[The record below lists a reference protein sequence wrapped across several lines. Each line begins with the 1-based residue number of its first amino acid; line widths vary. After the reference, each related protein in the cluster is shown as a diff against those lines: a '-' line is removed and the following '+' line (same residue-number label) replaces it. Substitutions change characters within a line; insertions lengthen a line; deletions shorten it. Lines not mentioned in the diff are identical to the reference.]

1 MEWFYF
7 GPSTFGS
14 TFWIRPG
21 VWVQVPTVRMGWPM
35 VEPDVDDSP
44 VSGSTPYSGRTL
56 NVAMPM
62 LDRGYVHS
70 SCTNRNGMR
79 TISFRS
85 FATVWEYEQSARL
98 PLGGVG
104 MSSEATGVRC
114 SAQYVMPP
122 LSTAQSQPVQPVA
135 STALTAFPLKSPTIG
150 SSHSAPSVVQLE
162 SAGAPLRCSPKTG
175 ETGPPSALR
184 MRIAANINVF
194 PPELDR
200 PELRDKVLTSF
211 DWTTGFRAMGAVAG
225 DELLGQYDRYAV
237 FDVASH
243 VQVRHLP
250 RGWSINHL
258 VAELTSLF
266 PRLRSVHFLRCKLPH
281 LPSVQV
287 SVAMRD
293 MPAES
298 FALPVDFRAMEG
310 KICTIRARPQLD
322 EAALGRFCLQTC
334 PSHRLPKRPF
344 TLVDPSDLPL
354 HTTDAL
360 TDQPDF
366 GRGVERIGAM
376 QPDEDLLHDDGAA
389 PSTGP
394 NLPHE
399 DDEDMDDATFLQMTG
414 PSEVI
419 PGEFRASL
427 SQLER
432 SSRTSAALSHK
443 APVCPDLA
451 PPWILPGAPHSPP
464 ALLGREGPARPTD
477 LSKLGLSRVEVLP
490 EDLARYPVC
499 EIPVDQLG
507 LYALEPGHA
516 RRVLKYSVLDRQR
529 HHSQRTAA
537 YGWSLS
543 DLVSEAIRSSEES
556 VRTAQVLTCLMPN
569 LVAPQIVLTPA
580 EAGPHQLCVPIDLR
594 PLGGRPCTLLLAAG
608 TAASEVITEAFRRC
622 PGGPL
627 FTPQAE
633 DGRAYFL
640 MDAQGNVWEELP
652 GDLSQLQWLRI
663 ASNRPAD
670 LMQQDIQFGPGIAAV
685 PPHTTLSTTW
695 MLEQQQVQTVS
706 FILAGLGITVRLH
719 PQHISQARV
728 ADSVGDLVMAI
739 ARQRSLPQRARI
751 ILAAAQPMPLQI
763 QHVALIFIIYP
774 EDGRRH
780 VILDPSGDGSMANS
794 ISVDDTSRPE
804 ELIGD
809 AQRRQGFVAA
819 VNGITQAAVR
829 RAICTGDYVQVVQHP
844 RLHRVSP
851 TDWYYQI
858 FPDLRLFAF
867 PIEIP
872 RLQRATAE
880 PLNTVL
886 QTQVRDGFLR
896 YLRARLDQRADEMGR
911 PSVDRQPVIVQGPH
925 HAPAL
930 LYVPGRILRTLT
942 EAEDDIIRTGLF
954 MPGTSFAD
962 SCQLTHE
969 HAPLFLS
976 IPPGTRNIGLF
987 VPAPA
992 FFLGYHVVWVPPGT
1006 DPATLPLPVR
1016 KGFTL
1021 IYPGGIEHGA
1031 TVRHSRIGAP
1041 NTVQQT
1047 SAGTGGTSLVQ
1058 IQDERARQAKRC
1070 KALIRAHDLPRDCGC
1085 QAGVPNCDGRPA
1097 VTDVT
1102 SHAYD
1107 GGNQRDAEIHGATL
1121 ACAAKEGPA
1130 SLRPPGRQPI
1140 PTPLDRRKLPA
1151 PAKDWSAPPATPSH
1165 LPGVR
1170 CLKLNELLPG
1180 ATARQGPGKLLL
1192 GVDADMEQFLFA
1204 QFGLQCFDP
1213 DWEAVNDVPPC
1224 ARRFLKNLPQL
1235 PPDTRPQALQF
1246 YVDGSYYEHSKG
1258 CGWSICALALHQG
1271 LWTWVGHHTIRA
1283 QAAGSH
1289 HTLGAPV
1296 HSAYETELAA
1306 MAYTLA
1312 HCLSTDVP
1320 CAIGFDST
1328 SAQAVAS
1335 ASCYDQQDSHLAQAC
1350 RSMSHLLMLRDR
1362 VPLWM
1367 HVKAHSGHPLNEF
1380 VDAAAKSAAR
1390 GEIAG
1395 QLPTALFEA
1404 QTSSTL
1410 AWLWAGS
1417 GLHPSVP
1424 AVLPNGALAD
1434 ADGVRPSNVG
1444 ISDMCP
1450 VPPPLAANVSFDFR
1464 AATYNCL
1471 TLQSVSQQESLCS
1484 QFHRKGVAVVG
1495 LQETRTGTSGRSS
1508 NQHYHILHSPAADGQ
1523 LGCQLWLSKSLAVAR
1538 AGKNPVHWDGASM
1551 CIVCTTPRM
1560 LLATAKA
1567 GGITF
1572 AFAVAHSPTTKSGVT
1587 FCQKWWD
1594 SLHSALRRLPHNSVP
1609 MMFIDANAHNHDPVD
1624 HLVLRPDI
1632 NVNQTGFADVVRAH
1646 SFCASGYVDV
1656 SGAPFYTWQG
1666 PGNQKA
1672 CLDYVCC
1679 PDSLRAGMVVEGPL
1693 LDFVGHVDHDHKP
1706 VLTRIAWKQ
1715 AGSLA
1720 AKKPRLEV
1728 EVLRTPAGK
1737 AALQQVYR
1745 QVPRI
1750 DWAASVDEH
1759 AYLLNAHIMRGLRH
1773 ICPKLADRP
1782 RDPVTSDSTWQ
1793 LIKDRRALRRVMHQV
1808 ADRDEWQDYLVLLG
1822 EQVKDMTR
1830 LIRTSA
1836 KDDAARALR
1845 RSFHEARSQGVEALH
1860 RLCRRISKIGR
1871 RYRAPALCPA
1881 LRQENGTVEEDSF
1894 RVLGDH
1900 FAEAERATHTTAEA
1914 IDTRGASYAA
1924 QDFPVA
1930 NCLSVAGLARAF
1942 SGLSTRRAVGWSSL
1956 PAEAYQVAPLEA
1968 AHQHVALLLKCQLR
1982 RQCPLI
1988 WRGGVAVP
1996 IPKPNKPPHTTA
2008 GWRSILLLE
2017 PGAKAV
2023 ARALRADLLQAFD
2036 CVRQPAQGGSRPK
2049 NPLPVASAHV
2059 KGLIKRIVDY
2069 KLCGGILF
2077 VDGQAAFYSLL
2088 REALL
2093 GTASCSDQ
2101 DFIHALA
2108 DAVFT
2113 KEEDRMRFVIQAM
2126 GPGLL
2131 ASAAVPSAIQRFVA
2145 ACLDNTWYCVGRE
2158 PGHFY
2163 LTRTGSVPGAPLA
2176 DLLFQLAFGRVLA
2189 DISEQADTLGIR
2201 PLCPTAPGGTA
2212 LPLPAPSWMD
2222 DVAFPVLADRPAEL
2236 LERAGC
2242 MVQEVDAALH
2252 RAGIKVNFAPGKTR
2266 ILAHHHRCQQ

>member
-1 MEWFYF
+1 
-7 GPSTFGS
+7 
-14 TFWIRPG
+14 
-21 VWVQVPTVRMGWPM
+21 
-35 VEPDVDDSP
+35 
-44 VSGSTPYSGRTL
+44 
-56 NVAMPM
+56 
-62 LDRGYVHS
+62 
-70 SCTNRNGMR
+70 
-79 TISFRS
+79 
-85 FATVWEYEQSARL
+85 
-98 PLGGVG
+98 
-104 MSSEATGVRC
+104 
-114 SAQYVMPP
+114 
-122 LSTAQSQPVQPVA
+122 
-135 STALTAFPLKSPTIG
+135 
-150 SSHSAPSVVQLE
+150 
-162 SAGAPLRCSPKTG
+162 
-175 ETGPPSALR
+175 
-184 MRIAANINVF
+184 
-194 PPELDR
+194 
-200 PELRDKVLTSF
+200 
-211 DWTTGFRAMGAVAG
+211 
-225 DELLGQYDRYAV
+225 
-237 FDVASH
+237 
-243 VQVRHLP
+243 
-250 RGWSINHL
+250 
-258 VAELTSLF
+258 
-266 PRLRSVHFLRCKLPH
+266 
-281 LPSVQV
+281 
-287 SVAMRD
+287 
-293 MPAES
+293 
-298 FALPVDFRAMEG
+298 
-310 KICTIRARPQLD
+310 
-322 EAALGRFCLQTC
+322 
-334 PSHRLPKRPF
+334 
-344 TLVDPSDLPL
+344 
-354 HTTDAL
+354 
-360 TDQPDF
+360 
-366 GRGVERIGAM
+366 
-376 QPDEDLLHDDGAA
+376 
-389 PSTGP
+389 
-394 NLPHE
+394 
-399 DDEDMDDATFLQMTG
+399 
-414 PSEVI
+414 
-419 PGEFRASL
+419 
-427 SQLER
+427 
-432 SSRTSAALSHK
+432 
-443 APVCPDLA
+443 
-451 PPWILPGAPHSPP
+451 
-464 ALLGREGPARPTD
+464 
-477 LSKLGLSRVEVLP
+477 
-490 EDLARYPVC
+490 
-499 EIPVDQLG
+499 
-507 LYALEPGHA
+507 
-516 RRVLKYSVLDRQR
+516 
-529 HHSQRTAA
+529 
-537 YGWSLS
+537 
-543 DLVSEAIRSSEES
+543 
-556 VRTAQVLTCLMPN
+556 
-569 LVAPQIVLTPA
+569 
-580 EAGPHQLCVPIDLR
+580 
-594 PLGGRPCTLLLAAG
+594 
-608 TAASEVITEAFRRC
+608 
-622 PGGPL
+622 
-627 FTPQAE
+627 
-633 DGRAYFL
+633 
-640 MDAQGNVWEELP
+640 
-652 GDLSQLQWLRI
+652 
-663 ASNRPAD
+663 
-670 LMQQDIQFGPGIAAV
+670 
-685 PPHTTLSTTW
+685 
-695 MLEQQQVQTVS
+695 
-706 FILAGLGITVRLH
+706 
-719 PQHISQARV
+719 
-728 ADSVGDLVMAI
+728 
-739 ARQRSLPQRARI
+739 
-751 ILAAAQPMPLQI
+751 
-763 QHVALIFIIYP
+763 
-774 EDGRRH
+774 
-780 VILDPSGDGSMANS
+780 
-794 ISVDDTSRPE
+794 
-804 ELIGD
+804 
-809 AQRRQGFVAA
+809 
-819 VNGITQAAVR
+819 
-829 RAICTGDYVQVVQHP
+829 
-844 RLHRVSP
+844 
-851 TDWYYQI
+851 
-858 FPDLRLFAF
+858 
-867 PIEIP
+867 
-872 RLQRATAE
+872 
-880 PLNTVL
+880 
-886 QTQVRDGFLR
+886 
-896 YLRARLDQRADEMGR
+896 MGR

-976 IPPGTRNIGLF
+976 IPPGTRNVGLF

-992 FFLGYHVVWVPPGT
+992 FFWGYHVVWVPPGT

-1041 NTVQQT
+1041 NTARQN

-1058 IQDERARQAKRC
+1058 IQDERDRQAKRC
-1070 KALIRAHDLPRDCGC
+1070 KALIRAHGLPRDCGC
-1085 QAGVPNCDGRPA
+1085 QAGVPTCDGRPA

-1107 GGNQRDAEIHGATL
+1107 GGIPRDAEIHGATL

-1140 PTPLDRRKLPA
+1140 PTPLGRRKLPA

-1170 CLKLNELLPG
+1170 CLKLHELLPG
-1180 ATARQGPGKLLL
+1180 ATARKGPGKLLL

-1235 PPDTRPQALQF
+1235 PPDTRPQAMQF
-1246 YVDGSYYEHSKG
+1246 YVDGSYYEHSKD

-1283 QAAGSH
+1283 QAAGSY

-1362 VPLWM
+1362 APLWM

-1434 ADGVRPSNVG
+1434 ADEVRPSDVG

-1450 VPPPLAANVSFDFR
+1450 SPPPLAANVSFDFR

-1538 AGKNPVHWDGASM
+1538 AGQNPVHWDGASM

-1572 AFAVAHSPTTKSGVT
+1572 AFAIAHSPTTKSGVT

-1624 HLVLRPDI
+1624 HLVLRSDI
-1632 NVNQTGFADVVRAH
+1632 NVNQTGFAEVVRAH

-1706 VLTRIAWKQ
+1706 VLTRFAWKQ
-1715 AGSLA
+1715 AGSLT
-1720 AKKPRLEV
+1720 AKKPRLDV

-1759 AYLLNAHIMRGLRH
+1759 AYILNAHIMRGLRH

-1808 ADRDEWQDYLVLLG
+1808 TDREEWQDYLVLLG

-1830 LIRTSA
+1830 LIRASA

-1845 RSFHEARSQGVEALH
+1845 HSFHEARSQGVEALH

-1930 NCLSVAGLARAF
+1930 DCLSVAGLARAF

-1988 WRGGVAVP
+1988 WRGGIAVP
-1996 IPKPNKPPHTTA
+1996 IPKPTKPPHTTA

-2059 KGLIKRIVDY
+2059 KGLIKRIADY

-2088 REALL
+2088 REPLL

-2101 DFIHALA
+2101 EFIHALA

-2131 ASAAVPSAIQRFVA
+2131 ASAAVPSAVQRFVA

-2189 DISEQADTLGIR
+2189 DISERADALGIR
-2201 PLCPTAPGGTA
+2201 PLCPTAPGGA
-2212 LPLPAPSWMD
+2212 VLPLPAPSWMD

-2236 LERAGC
+2236 LEQAGC

-2252 RAGIKVNFAPGKTR
+2252 RTGIKVNFAPGKTEFLPIITGANSR
-2266 ILAHHHRCQQ
+2266 LLRQRWLCQQGANFSVDTGTGQVTVHLSERYTHLGSEVDATGGDLADLGRRRGLSRDLCKGISRLVRNPHLTRGERTNLVISMPIARLCHNSGLWTLRTLQEQRLYNQAYMEPWRRSFRALCGISSRGLDDDAVCACLGVLTSTQVRTADLLRYAGWLLADGSQVLRELWFDAGPWHQQILRALQDCANVVEGCSWDRLCADPSLAKQWASSFSRRCRTRAQKKQDENLLKWTNLAAARSAGVYFFHYKGSGPTGAQHKCPNCALKCKTAAALAAHMSKAHGCVARSTAAANGTRCEVCRTEFWSTKRLRDHLRRQPTCLRVWAESDLDSREVAETMHSRAWRPACKTSGPAPWWATLRPASVALTTAEASFDGLRYITDWLQSADNKLEEAQVHQLIAHGIAHHLTPEDMPVAVIPTSASAHGIAHCALFAAQAILARSAGSQTYEANACGVGIRRLTRQLRRVQELRSVVEALTAPPDLAKECGSATWKCLLGTVRLVSVRGLLISVRTVPAQASSCSASPGTRVTAWKLKTGERMEVLLGRAIGEDPSSMLEGPWPLIRDLCNSTSQLRLAS